1 MFNKI
6 LVPVD
11 GSEESKKGL
20 LIARSLADRYQTAG
34 VTLLYVLAPVALVAA
49 TTPGDER
56 YLSAIPEILVFRQKE
71 GQDVL
76 EAAEESFSGSAA
88 TIDTVME
95 EGHAAGVILELAK
108 KRNYDL
114 IVLGSRGLSRVAGFL
129 LGSVSDAVV
138 HHAHCPVLIA
148 R

>member
-1 MFNKI
+1 VFKKI

-20 LIARSLADRYQTAG
+20 LIARSIADSFQATN

-76 EAAEESFSGSAA
+76 ETAKEALAGILA
-88 TIDTVME
+88 TIDTVIE
-95 EGHAAGVILELAK
+95 EGHAAGVILEMAK
-108 KRNYDL
+108 KGGYDL